1 MATRAKRKK
10 VIRSD
15 FIPSGITPFDTG
27 KVKMGIYYQKPKYIE
42 QDVDMLEV
50 QKWIIGDPDRLR
62 LEYWTDIAL
71 KFATGFVVLVIVLMY
86 VRN

>member
-1 MATRAKRKK
+1 
-10 VIRSD
+10 
-15 FIPSGITPFDTG
+15 
-27 KVKMGIYYQKPKYIE
+27 MGIYYQKPKYIE
-42 QDVDMLEV
+42 QDVDMLEI